1 MKLLAAAGIIAV
13 APEVLAFLG
22 ELTTSTA
29 SACAANPVLCVNQA
43 GIFTADLGLSEALPV
58 GVGAAA
64 GGLTAK
70 ELSDLRFLMEIEA
83 KTGAKLTAEEVLA
96 VVRPEATVSKS
107 TDVVAGSNIG
117 RADLGDL
124 LGRGGNKD
132 VYGYG
137 DNQAVGVLRNG
148 TNSQAIS
155 DEINMLGKLHDSGIP
170 TVNPKAVSVDGTPG
184 MLMDQFAQGS
194 KDVVR
199 LMDGKVRIVG
209 DSPLLNQ
216 QSISDLKGIR
226 DKLVNN
232 NIQIND
238 LQFLISN
245 EGRVVVA
252 DPLAVNFNA
261 TPSKNNLRM
270 IDLLI
275 QAAQKNGPFK

>member
-1 MKLLAAAGIIAV
+1 
-13 APEVLAFLG
+13 
-22 ELTTSTA
+22 
-29 SACAANPVLCVNQA
+29 
-43 GIFTADLGLSEALPV
+43 
-58 GVGAAA
+58 
-64 GGLTAK
+64 
-70 ELSDLRFLMEIEA
+70 
-83 KTGAKLTAEEVLA
+83 
-96 VVRPEATVSKS
+96 
-107 TDVVAGSNIG
+107 
-117 RADLGDL
+117 
-124 LGRGGNKD
+124 
-132 VYGYG
+132 
-137 DNQAVGVLRNG
+137 
-148 TNSQAIS
+148 
-155 DEINMLGKLHDSGIP
+155 MLGKLHDSGIP